1 MSFPFYLLN
10 DNICIWLKW
19 WTNQKPTHTHT
30 HKSVM
35 FFFWFQRISAM
46 EKGQCP
52 TVATW
57 EGGNVRS
64 RKATPT
70 TATTPGQVKDLF
82 IVHFNS
88 AVWIFHSVFILY
100 LIFSLRL
107 SDFPFSLSS
116 FLSSLAAHSSVPAA
130 SAISLNIEYVNG
142 EWFNVFMKTHTHC
155 WPCELWNRQNAIVC
169 LTSKMHPWLNIWCHI
184 SIICRWWGG
193 LRLHSGRNTV
203 GVGDGR
209 RSSHYHG

>member
-116 FLSSLAAHSSVPAA
+116 FLSSLAAHSSVFAA
-130 SAISLNIEYVNG
+130 SAISLNIDYVNG
-142 EWFNVFMKTHTHC
+142 EWFNVFMKTHTHIADRVNY
-155 WPCELWNRQNAIVC
+155 EID
-169 LTSKMHPWLNIWCHI
+169 KMQLFA
-184 SIICRWWGG
+184 
-193 LRLHSGRNTV
+193 
-203 GVGDGR
+203 
-209 RSSHYHG
+209 